1 MISDFA
7 GLRSFSGDGGACAGD
22 WRTSGGLFFR
32 GERARPASS
41 QRPGLRVLIVGACGA
56 DHETLADLLARDPA
70 VGVVRHAADAAET
83 LWQLH
88 EAAADAAVVDIA
100 LAGFDGIALAK
111 VLSGVV
117 RPPEVV
123 FVAHGPDRAVEAFEV
138 GAIDYLVRPVREER
152 LAESMRRV
160 SQRLAAGR
168 RRPRGWDGPGEGG
181 PRSLVAVEVLDAPT
195 AAATSSV
202 RWLEACRDYVR
213 VHADRGSELLNIS
226 MAELVDAL
234 APIGMMRIHRSYAVL
249 VSAVSELRKSG
260 ASYSVVVDGR
270 ELPISRRY
278 ASRVVDQL
286 YSEAAQVLRR
296 KAG

>member
-1 MISDFA
+1 LDVTGTPERRLAVPGAA
-7 GLRSFSGDGGACAGD
+7 GRRGPVAGGVCVV
-22 WRTSGGLFFR
+22 
-32 GERARPASS
+32 SS
-41 QRPGLRVLIVGACGA
+41 QRPGLRVLVVGARGA
-56 DHETLADLLARDPA
+56 DREALADLLARDPA
-70 VGVVRHAADAAET
+70 VGMVRHAADAAET
-83 LWQLH
+83 VWQLR
-88 EAAADAAVVDIA
+88 EAVADAAVVDVA
-100 LAGFDGIALAK
+100 LAGFDGVALAK
-111 VLSGVV
+111 LLGEVV

-123 FVAHGPDRAVEAFEV
+123 FVADGPDRAVEAFEV

-168 RRPRGWDGPGEGG
+168 RGPRGWDVPGAGG

-213 VHADRGSELLNIS
+213 VHADRGSELVNIS
-226 MAELVDAL
+226 MAELVHAL

-260 ASYSVVVDGR
+260 ANYTVVVDGR
-270 ELPISRRY
+270 ELPISRRH

-286 YSEAAQVLRR
+286 HGAAAQAPRR
-296 KAG
+296 NAG